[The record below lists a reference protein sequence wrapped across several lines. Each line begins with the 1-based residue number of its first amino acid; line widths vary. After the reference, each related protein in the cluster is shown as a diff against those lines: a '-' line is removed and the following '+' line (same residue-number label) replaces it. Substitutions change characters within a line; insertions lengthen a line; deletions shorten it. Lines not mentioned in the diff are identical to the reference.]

1 MSNCP
6 EKLDDIAE
14 IEEVLER
21 VSSAV
26 LLIKML
32 ALVDAYGENDDEEFK
47 YALKEYL
54 DAVANFTLGV
64 SAKSLPLPL

>member
-6 EKLDDIAE
+6 EELDDIAE

-26 LLIKML
+26 FLIKML
-32 ALVDAYGENDDEEFK
+32 ALVDAYGENDDEQFK
-47 YALKEYL
+47 GAFKEYL

-64 SAKSLPLPL
+64 SAKSLPFPL

>member
-6 EKLDDIAE
+6 EELDDIAE

-32 ALVDAYGENDDEEFK
+32 ALVDAYGENDDEQFK
-47 YALKEYL
+47 DAFKEYL

>member
-1 MSNCP
+1 MSNYS
-6 EKLDDIAE
+6 EELDDIAE

-21 VSSAV
+21 VSGAV
-26 LLIKML
+26 LLIKMI
-32 ALVDAYGENDDEEFK
+32 ALVDAYGENDDEQFK
-47 YALKEYL
+47 DAFKEYL